1 MNSTATDRKIK
12 IIPPKAN
19 MNTEKKK
26 KVKKIN
32 VAAYCRVSTAQEDQE
47 TSYEAQVAY
56 FTKLIT
62 ENPSWQLAGIYADDG
77 ISGTDMKKRDNFNAM
92 MERCLQK
99 DGDIDLILTKSI
111 SRFARNTV
119 DCLSCIRKLKERNIA
134 IYFEKEHINTLESTG
149 ELLIT
154 ILSSQ
159 AQEESRNISENVKW
173 GLKRKYEKGEMLV
186 RRMFGYGKSTDGQL
200 YIIPEEAEVVR
211 LIYGKYLEGESLNSI
226 ARILK
231 EKGIKTI
238 RGNTEWNVNSIR
250 TILINEKYIGD
261 AMAQKTF
268 TIDYLTKTRKE
279 NQGELQKY
287 YVENAHEAIIP
298 REVFYKVQ
306 EELHLRANI
315 YKKSSKKETE
325 SKGKHTGKYALSKI
339 TVCKECGCEYRR
351 QIWSKYGEKKAV
363 WRCENRL
370 RNGTRYCKDSPTIE
384 ESALYRAVLHAINQV
399 LENKGDFIQTFRK
412 NVVTALIHDTEDSEY
427 AEEKKKLQKTMAE
440 LIQQLAQ
447 QNGDETAFEER
458 CQAITAQIE
467 ALEMKQIKAISR
479 GEKGR
484 KMEDIKNFLDKTNC
498 VLTEYDDKLV
508 RLLIQNINVVNARKI
523 EVVFKSGITVKAS
536 LNQEDEIGEACV

>member
-1 MNSTATDRKIK
+1 MNSTTTDRKIK

-99 DGDIDLILTKSI
+99 DGNIDLILTKSI

-186 RRMFGYGKSTDGQL
+186 RRMFGYQKGIDGQL
-200 YIIPEEAEVVR
+200 HIIPEEAEVVR

-226 ARILK
+226 AQLLK

-268 TIDYLTKTRKE
+268 TTDYLTKTRKE

-306 EELHLRANI
+306 EELHQRANI
-315 YKKSSKKETE
+315 YKKSSKQETE
-325 SKGKHTGKYALSKI
+325 SKAKHSGKYALSKI
-339 TVCKECGCEYRR
+339 TICKECGCEYRR

-370 RNGTRYCKDSPTIE
+370 RNRTRYCKDSPTIE
-384 ESALYRAVLHAINQV
+384 ESVLHRAVLYAINQV
-399 LENKGDFIQTFRK
+399 LENKGDFLQTFRK
-412 NVVTALIHDTEDSEY
+412 NVVTALTYGTEDSEY
-427 AEEKKKLQKTMAE
+427 AKEKKKLQKAMAE
-440 LIQQLAQ
+440 LIQQQAQ

-458 CQAITAQIE
+458 CQVITAHIE
-467 ALEMKQIKAISR
+467 ALEMKQIKESSR
-479 GEKGR
+479 GRKGR
-484 KMEDIKNFLDKTNC
+484 KMEEIGNFLDKTNC

-508 RLLIQNINVVNARKI
+508 RQLIQNINVVNARKI
-523 EVVFKSGITVKAS
+523 EVVFKSGITVEE
-536 LNQEDEIGEACV
+536 LLPEY

>member
-134 IYFEKEHINTLESTG
+134 IYFEKENINTLESTG

-173 GLKRKYEKGEMLV
+173 GLKRKYEKGEVLV

-226 ARILK
+226 ARLLK

-261 AMAQKTF
+261 ARAQKTF
-268 TIDYLTKTRKE
+268 TTDYLTKARKE

-287 YVENAHEAIIP
+287 YVENVHEAIIP

-306 EELHLRANI
+306 EELHQRANI
-315 YKKSSKKETE
+315 YKKSGKQKTE
-325 SKGKHTGKYALSKI
+325 SKGKHSGKYALSKI
-339 TVCKECGCEYRR
+339 TICKECGCEYRR

-384 ESALYRAVLHAINQV
+384 ESVLHRAVLHAINQV
-399 LENKGDFIQTFRK
+399 LENKGDFVQIFRK
-412 NVVTALIHDTEDSEY
+412 NVVTALTHDTEDSEY
-427 AEEKKKLQKTMAE
+427 AEEKKNLQKAMAE
-440 LIQQLAQ
+440 LIQQQAK
-447 QNGDETAFEER
+447 QNGDKTAFEEC

-467 ALEMKQIKAISR
+467 ALEIKQIKAASR
-479 GEKGR
+479 GEKSR
-484 KMEDIKNFLDKTNC
+484 KMEDIGRFLYKTNC

-508 RLLIQNINVVNARKI
+508 RQLIQNINVVNARKI
-523 EVVFKSGITVKAS
+523 EVVFKSGIIVEKM
-536 LNQEDEIGEACV
+536 LPEY

>member
-99 DGDIDLILTKSI
+99 DGNIDLILTKSI

-186 RRMFGYGKSTDGQL
+186 RRMFGYQKGIDGQL
-200 YIIPEEAEVVR
+200 HIIPEEAEVVR

-226 ARILK
+226 AQLLK

-268 TIDYLTKTRKE
+268 TTDYLTKTRKE

-306 EELHLRANI
+306 EELHQRANI
-315 YKKSSKKETE
+315 YKKSSKQETE
-325 SKGKHTGKYALSKI
+325 SKAKHSGKYALSKI
-339 TVCKECGCEYRR
+339 TICKECGCEYRR

-384 ESALYRAVLHAINQV
+384 ESVLHRAVLYAINQV
-399 LENKGDFIQTFRK
+399 LENKGDFLQTFRK
-412 NVVTALIHDTEDSEY
+412 NVVTALTYGTEDSEY
-427 AEEKKKLQKTMAE
+427 AKEKKKLQKAMAE
-440 LIQQLAQ
+440 LIQQQAQ

-458 CQAITAQIE
+458 CQVITAHIE
-467 ALEMKQIKAISR
+467 ALEMKQIKESSR
-479 GEKGR
+479 GRKGR
-484 KMEDIKNFLDKTNC
+484 KMEEIGNFLDKTNC

-508 RLLIQNINVVNARKI
+508 RQLIQNINVVNARKI
-523 EVVFKSGITVKAS
+523 EVVFKSGITVEE
-536 LNQEDEIGEACV
+536 LLPEY

>member
-62 ENPSWQLAGIYADDG
+62 ENPSWNLAGIYADDG

-92 MERCLQK
+92 MERCLQN
-99 DGDIDLILTKSI
+99 DREIDLILTKSI

-134 IYFEKEHINTLESTG
+134 IYFEKENINTLESTG

-173 GLKRKYEKGEMLV
+173 GLKRKYEKGEVLV

-306 EELHLRANI
+306 EELHQRANI
-315 YKKSSKKETE
+315 YKKSSKQETE
-325 SKGKHTGKYALSKI
+325 SKGKHSGKYALSKI
-339 TVCKECGCEYRR
+339 TICKECGCEYRR

-384 ESALYRAVLHAINQV
+384 ESVLHRAVLHAINQV
-399 LENKGDFIQTFRK
+399 LENKGDFVQTFRK
-412 NVVTALIHDTEDSEY
+412 NVVAALTHGTEDSEY
-427 AEEKKKLQKTMAE
+427 AEEKKNLQKAMAE
-440 LIQQLAQ
+440 LIQQQAK
-447 QNGDETAFEER
+447 QNGDKTAFEEH

-467 ALEMKQIKAISR
+467 ALEMKQIKVASR
-479 GEKGR
+479 GEKGK
-484 KMEDIKNFLDKTNC
+484 KMEDIEDFLDKTNC

-508 RLLIQNINVVNARKI
+508 RQLIQNINVVNERKI
-523 EVVFKSGITVKAS
+523 EVVFKSGITVEEM
-536 LNQEDEIGEACV
+536 LPED

>member
-62 ENPSWQLAGIYADDG
+62 ENPSWNLAGIYADDG

-92 MERCLQK
+92 MERCLQN
-99 DGDIDLILTKSI
+99 DREIDLILTKSI

-134 IYFEKEHINTLESTG
+134 IYFEKENINTLESTG

-173 GLKRKYEKGEMLV
+173 GLKRKYEKGEVLV

-306 EELHLRANI
+306 EELHQRANI

-384 ESALYRAVLHAINQV
+384 ESVLHRAVLQAINQV

-412 NVVTALIHDTEDSEY
+412 NVVTALTHGTENSEY
-427 AEEKKKLQKTMAE
+427 AEEKKKLQKAMAE
-440 LIQQLAQ
+440 LIQHQAQ
-447 QNGDETAFEER
+447 QGGNETAFEER

-467 ALEMKQIKAISR
+467 ALEMKQIKETSV
-479 GEKGR
+479 GKNSR
-484 KMEDIKNFLDKTNC
+484 KMEDIKGFLDKTNC

-508 RLLIQNINVVNARKI
+508 RQLIQNINVVNATKI
-523 EVVFKSGITVKAS
+523 EVVFKSGITV
-536 LNQEDEIGEACV
+536 GEMLPEYYN

>member
-62 ENPSWQLAGIYADDG
+62 ENPSWNLAGIYADDG

-92 MERCLQK
+92 MERCLQN
-99 DGDIDLILTKSI
+99 DREIDLILTKSI

-134 IYFEKEHINTLESTG
+134 IYFEKENINTLESTG

-186 RRMFGYGKSTDGQL
+186 RRMFGYRKGTDGQL
-200 YIIPEEAEVVR
+200 YIVPEEAETVR

-238 RGNTEWNVNSIR
+238 RGNTQWNVNSIR

-268 TIDYLTKTRKE
+268 TTDYLTKVRKE

-306 EELHLRANI
+306 EELHQRANI
-315 YKKSSKKETE
+315 YKKSSKQETE
-325 SKGKHTGKYALSKI
+325 SKGKHSGKYALSKI
-339 TVCKECGCEYRR
+339 TICKECGCEYRR

-384 ESALYRAVLHAINQV
+384 ESVLHRAVLQAINQV
-399 LENKGDFIQTFRK
+399 LENKGDFIQAFRK
-412 NVVTALIHDTEDSEY
+412 NVVTALTHNIDDSEY
-427 AEEKKKLQKTMAE
+427 AKGKKKLQKAMAE
-440 LIQQLAQ
+440 LIQQQAK
-447 QNGDETAFEER
+447 QNGDKTAFEER

-467 ALEMKQIKAISR
+467 ALEMKQIKAASR

-484 KMEDIKNFLDKTNC
+484 KMKDIEDFIDKTNC
-498 VLTEYDDKLV
+498 ILTEYDDKLV
-508 RLLIQNINVVNARKI
+508 RQLIENIDVVNARKV
-523 EVVFKSGITVKAS
+523 EVVFKSGITVEEM
-536 LNQEDEIGEACV
+536 LPEY

>member
-1 MNSTATDRKIK
+1 MSITYERKIQV
-12 IIPPKAN
+12 IPPKINIHTA
-19 MNTEKKK
+19 KKQE
-26 KVKKIN
+26 VKRIH

-99 DGDIDLILTKSI
+99 NGDIDLILTKSI

-186 RRMFGYGKSTDGQL
+186 RRMFGYGKGTDGQM

-211 LIYGKYLEGESLNSI
+211 LIYGKYLEGESLNGI
-226 ARILK
+226 ARLLK

-238 RGNTEWNVNSIR
+238 RGNTQWNVNSIR

-268 TIDYLTKTRKE
+268 TTDYLTKARKE

-306 EELHLRANI
+306 EELHQRANI

-325 SKGKHTGKYALSKI
+325 SKGKHSGKYALSNI
-339 TVCKECGCEYRR
+339 TICKECGCEYRR

-384 ESALYRAVLHAINQV
+384 ESVLHRAVLHAINQV
-399 LENKGDFIQTFRK
+399 LENKGDFVQTLRK
-412 NVVTALIHDTEDSEY
+412 NVVTALTHGTEDSEY
-427 AEEKKKLQKTMAE
+427 AKEKKKLQKAMAE
-440 LIQQLAQ
+440 LIQQQAQ
-447 QNGDETAFEER
+447 KNGDKTAFEER

-467 ALEMKQIKAISR
+467 ALEMEQIKAACI
-479 GEKGR
+479 GEKSR
-484 KMEDIKNFLDKTNC
+484 KMEDIKGFLDKIDC

-508 RLLIQNINVVNARKI
+508 RQLIQNIKVVNTRKI
-523 EVVFKSGITVKAS
+523 EVVFKSGITVEEM
-536 LNQEDEIGEACV
+536 LPEYY

>member
-1 MNSTATDRKIK
+1 MSITYERKVQV
-12 IIPPKAN
+12 IPPKIN
-19 MNTEKKK
+19 INTTKKQE
-26 KVKKIN
+26 VKRIH

-99 DGDIDLILTKSI
+99 EGDIDLILTKSI

-186 RRMFGYGKSTDGQL
+186 RRMFGYGKGTDGQL

-287 YVENAHEAIIP
+287 YVENTHEAIIP

-306 EELHLRANI
+306 EKLHQRANI
-315 YKKSSKKETE
+315 YKKSSKLKTE
-325 SKGKHTGKYALSKI
+325 SKGKHSGKYALSKI
-339 TVCKECGCEYRR
+339 TICKECGCEYRR

-384 ESALYRAVLHAINQV
+384 ESVLHRAVLHAINQV
-399 LENKGDFIQTFRK
+399 LENKGDFIQAFRK
-412 NVVTALIHDTEDSEY
+412 NVVTALTYDIEDSEY
-427 AEEKKKLQKTMAE
+427 AKEKKKLQKEMAE
-440 LIQQLAQ
+440 LIQQQAQ
-447 QNGDETAFEER
+447 QNGDKTAFEER

-467 ALEMKQIKAISR
+467 ALEMKQIKETSV
-479 GEKGR
+479 GKNSR
-484 KMEDIKNFLDKTNC
+484 KMEDINGFLDKTNC

-508 RLLIQNINVVNARKI
+508 RQLIQNINVVNATKI
-523 EVVFKSGITVKAS
+523 EVVFKSGITVEEM
-536 LNQEDEIGEACV
+536 LPEY

>member
-1 MNSTATDRKIK
+1 MSITYERKVQV
-12 IIPPKAN
+12 IPPKIN
-19 MNTEKKK
+19 INTTKKQE
-26 KVKKIN
+26 VKRIH

-99 DGDIDLILTKSI
+99 EGDIDLILTKSI

-186 RRMFGYGKSTDGQL
+186 RRMFGYGKGTDGQL

-287 YVENAHEAIIP
+287 YVENTHEAIIP

-306 EELHLRANI
+306 EKLHQRANI
-315 YKKSSKKETE
+315 YKKSSKLKTE
-325 SKGKHTGKYALSKI
+325 SKGKHSGKYALSKI
-339 TVCKECGCEYRR
+339 TICKECGCEYRR

-384 ESALYRAVLHAINQV
+384 ESVLHRAVLQAINQV
-399 LENKGDFIQTFRK
+399 LENKGDFVQTFRK
-412 NVVTALIHDTEDSEY
+412 NVVTALIHGTEDSEY

-440 LIQQLAQ
+440 LIQQQAK
-447 QNGDETAFEER
+447 QNGDKTAFEEH

-467 ALEMKQIKAISR
+467 ALEMKQIKETSV
-479 GEKGR
+479 GKNSR
-484 KMEDIKNFLDKTNC
+484 KMEDINGFLDKTNC

-508 RLLIQNINVVNARKI
+508 RQLIQNINVVNATKI
-523 EVVFKSGITVKAS
+523 EVVFKSGITVEEM
-536 LNQEDEIGEACV
+536 LPEY

>member
-1 MNSTATDRKIK
+1 MSITYERKVQV
-12 IIPPKAN
+12 IPPKIN
-19 MNTEKKK
+19 IHTTKKQE
-26 KVKKIN
+26 VKRIH

-186 RRMFGYGKSTDGQL
+186 RRMFGYGKGTDGQL

-238 RGNTEWNVNSIR
+238 RGNTQWNVNSIR
-250 TILINEKYIGD
+250 TILMNEKYIGD

-268 TIDYLTKTRKE
+268 TIDYLTKARKE

-298 REVFYKVQ
+298 REIFYKVQ
-306 EELHLRANI
+306 EELHQRANI
-315 YKKSSKKETE
+315 YKKSSKQETE
-325 SKGKHTGKYALSKI
+325 SKGKHSGKYALSKI

-351 QIWSKYGEKKAV
+351 QIWSKYGEKKVV

-370 RNGTRYCKDSPTIE
+370 RNGTRYCKNSPTIE
-384 ESALYRAVLHAINQV
+384 ESVLHIAVLQAINQV
-399 LENKGDFIQTFRK
+399 LENKGDFVQTFRK
-412 NVVTALIHDTEDSEY
+412 NVVTALTHDTEDSEY
-427 AEEKKKLQKTMAE
+427 AEEKKNLQKAMAE
-440 LIQQLAQ
+440 LIQQQAQ
-447 QNGDETAFEER
+447 QNGDKTAFEER
-458 CQAITAQIE
+458 CQVITAQIE
-467 ALEMKQIKAISR
+467 ALEMKQIKAASR
-479 GEKGR
+479 DEKSR
-484 KMEDIKNFLDKTNC
+484 KMEDIENFLDKTNC

-508 RLLIQNINVVNARKI
+508 RQMIQNINVVNARKV
-523 EVVFKSGITVKAS
+523 EVVFKSGITV
-536 LNQEDEIGEACV
+536 EEILPEY

>member
-62 ENPSWQLAGIYADDG
+62 ENPSWNLAGIYADDG

-186 RRMFGYGKSTDGQL
+186 RRMFGYGKGTDGQL

-226 ARILK
+226 ARLLK

-238 RGNTEWNVNSIR
+238 RGNIEWNVNSIR

-268 TIDYLTKTRKE
+268 TTDYLTKTRKE

-298 REVFYKVQ
+298 MEVFYKVQ
-306 EELHLRANI
+306 EELRQRANI

-384 ESALYRAVLHAINQV
+384 ENVLHRAVLHAINQV
-399 LENKGDFIQTFRK
+399 LENKGDFVQTFRK
-412 NVVTALIHDTEDSEY
+412 NVVTALTHGTEDSEY
-427 AEEKKKLQKTMAE
+427 AREKKKLQKEMAE
-440 LIQQLAQ
+440 LIQQQAK
-447 QNGDETAFEER
+447 QNGDKTAFEEH

-467 ALEMKQIKAISR
+467 ASEMKQIKAASR

-484 KMEDIKNFLDKTNC
+484 KMEDIENFLDKTNC
-498 VLTEYDDKLV
+498 ILTEYNDKLV
-508 RLLIQNINVVNARKI
+508 RQLIENINVVNARKV
-523 EVVFKSGITVKAS
+523 EVVFKSGITVEEM
-536 LNQEDEIGEACV
+536 LPEY

>member
-1 MNSTATDRKIK
+1 MSITYERKVQV
-12 IIPPKAN
+12 IPPKIN
-19 MNTEKKK
+19 INTTKKQE
-26 KVKKIN
+26 VKRIR

-173 GLKRKYEKGEMLV
+173 GLKRKYEKGEALV
-186 RRMFGYGKSTDGQL
+186 RRMFGYQKGTDGQL
-200 YIIPEEAEVVR
+200 HIIPEEAEVVR

-226 ARILK
+226 ARLLK

-268 TIDYLTKTRKE
+268 TTDYLTKARKE

-306 EELHLRANI
+306 EELHQRANI
-315 YKKSSKKETE
+315 YKKSSKQEKEA
-325 SKGKHTGKYALSKI
+325 KGKHSGKYALSKI

-384 ESALYRAVLHAINQV
+384 ESALHRAVLHAINQV

-412 NVVTALIHDTEDSEY
+412 NVVTALTHDIEDSGY
-427 AEEKKKLQKTMAE
+427 AKEKKKLQKAMAE
-440 LIQQLAQ
+440 LIQQQAQ
-447 QNGDETAFEER
+447 QDGNETTFEER
-458 CQAITAQIE
+458 CQVITAQIE
-467 ALEMKQIKAISR
+467 ALEMKQIKESSR
-479 GEKGR
+479 DRKGR
-484 KMEDIKNFLDKTNC
+484 KMEEIGNFLDKTNC

-508 RLLIQNINVVNARKI
+508 RQLIQNINVVNARKI
-523 EVVFKSGITVKAS
+523 EVVFKSGITVEAS

>member
-1 MNSTATDRKIK
+1 MSITYERKVQV
-12 IIPPKAN
+12 IPPKIN
-19 MNTEKKK
+19 INTTKKQE
-26 KVKKIN
+26 VKRIH

-47 TSYEAQVAY
+47 SSYEAQVAY

-173 GLKRKYEKGEMLV
+173 GLKRKYEKGEVLV
-186 RRMFGYGKSTDGQL
+186 RRMFGYQKGIDGQL
-200 YIIPEEAEVVR
+200 HIIPEEAEVVR

-226 ARILK
+226 ACILK

-250 TILINEKYIGD
+250 TMLINEKYIGD

-268 TIDYLTKTRKE
+268 TTDYLTKTRKE

-306 EELHLRANI
+306 EELHQRANI
-315 YKKSSKKETE
+315 YKKSSKQEKEA
-325 SKGKHTGKYALSKI
+325 KGKHSGKYALSKI

-384 ESALYRAVLHAINQV
+384 ESALHRAVLHAINQV

-412 NVVTALIHDTEDSEY
+412 NVVTALTHDIEDSGY
-427 AEEKKKLQKTMAE
+427 AKEKKKLQKAMAE
-440 LIQQLAQ
+440 LIQQQAQ
-447 QNGDETAFEER
+447 QDGNETTFEER
-458 CQAITAQIE
+458 CQVITAQIE
-467 ALEMKQIKAISR
+467 ALEMKQIKESSR
-479 GEKGR
+479 DRKGR
-484 KMEDIKNFLDKTNC
+484 KMEEIGNFLDKTNC

-508 RLLIQNINVVNARKI
+508 RQLIQNINVVNARKI
-523 EVVFKSGITVKAS
+523 EVVFKSGITVEAS

>member
-1 MNSTATDRKIK
+1 MSITYERKVQV
-12 IIPPKAN
+12 IPPKIN
-19 MNTEKKK
+19 INTTKKQE
-26 KVKKIN
+26 VKRIH

-47 TSYEAQVAY
+47 SSYEAQVVY

-186 RRMFGYGKSTDGQL
+186 RRLFGYGKGTDGQL
-200 YIIPEEAEVVR
+200 HIIPEEAEVVR

-226 ARILK
+226 ARLLK

-238 RGNTEWNVNSIR
+238 RGNTQWNVNSIR

-268 TIDYLTKTRKE
+268 TTDYLTKARKE

-306 EELHLRANI
+306 EELHQRANI
-315 YKKSSKKETE
+315 YKKSSKQEKEA
-325 SKGKHTGKYALSKI
+325 KGKHSGKYALSKI
-339 TVCKECGCEYRR
+339 TICKECGCEYRR

-384 ESALYRAVLHAINQV
+384 ESVLHRAVLQAINQV

-412 NVVTALIHDTEDSEY
+412 NVVTALTHDIEDSEY
-427 AEEKKKLQKTMAE
+427 AKEKKKLQKAMAE
-440 LIQQLAQ
+440 LIQQQAQ
-447 QNGDETAFEER
+447 QDGNETTFEER
-458 CQAITAQIE
+458 CQVITAQIE
-467 ALEMKQIKAISR
+467 ALEMKQIKESSR
-479 GEKGR
+479 DRKGR
-484 KMEDIKNFLDKTNC
+484 KMEEIGNFLDKTNC
-498 VLTEYDDKLV
+498 VLTEYDDKFM
-508 RLLIQNINVVNARKI
+508 RQLIQNINVVNARKI
-523 EVVFKSGITVKAS
+523 EVVFKSGITVEAS

>member
-1 MNSTATDRKIK
+1 MNSTTTDRKIK

-99 DGDIDLILTKSI
+99 DGNIDLILTKSI

-186 RRMFGYGKSTDGQL
+186 RRMVGYQKGIDGQL
-200 YIIPEEAEVVR
+200 HIIPEEAEVVR

-226 ARILK
+226 AQLLK

-268 TIDYLTKTRKE
+268 TTDYLTKTRKE

-306 EELHLRANI
+306 EELHQRANI
-315 YKKSSKKETE
+315 YKKSSKQETE
-325 SKGKHTGKYALSKI
+325 SKAKHSGKYALSKI
-339 TVCKECGCEYRR
+339 TICKECGCEYRR

-384 ESALYRAVLHAINQV
+384 ESVLHRAVLYAINQV
-399 LENKGDFIQTFRK
+399 LENKGDFLQTFRK
-412 NVVTALIHDTEDSEY
+412 NVVTALTYGTEDSEY
-427 AEEKKKLQKTMAE
+427 AKEKKKLQKAMAE
-440 LIQQLAQ
+440 LIQQQAQ

-458 CQAITAQIE
+458 CQVITAHIE
-467 ALEMKQIKAISR
+467 ALEMKQIKESSR
-479 GEKGR
+479 GRKGR
-484 KMEDIKNFLDKTNC
+484 KMEEIGNFLDKTNC

-508 RLLIQNINVVNARKI
+508 RQLIQNINVVNARKI
-523 EVVFKSGITVKAS
+523 EVVFKSGITVEE
-536 LNQEDEIGEACV
+536 LLPEY

>member
-92 MERCLQK
+92 MERCLQN
-99 DGDIDLILTKSI
+99 DREIDLILTKSI

-134 IYFEKEHINTLESTG
+134 IYFEKENINTLESTG

-173 GLKRKYEKGEMLV
+173 GLKRKYEKGEVLV
-186 RRMFGYGKSTDGQL
+186 RRMFGYQKGIDGQL
-200 YIIPEEAEVVR
+200 HIIPEEAEIVR

-268 TIDYLTKTRKE
+268 TTDYLTKARKE

-306 EELHLRANI
+306 EELHQRANI
-315 YKKSSKKETE
+315 YKKSSKQETE
-325 SKGKHTGKYALSKI
+325 SKGKHSGKYTLSKI
-339 TVCKECGCEYRR
+339 TVCKECGCEYHR

-370 RNGTRYCKDSPTIE
+370 RNGIRYCKDSPTIE
-384 ESALYRAVLHAINQV
+384 ESVLHRTVLHAINQV
-399 LENKGDFIQTFRK
+399 LENKDDFVQTLRK
-412 NVVTALIHDTEDSEY
+412 NVVTALTHGTEDSEY
-427 AEEKKKLQKTMAE
+427 AKEKKKLQKAMAE
-440 LIQQLAQ
+440 LIQQQAQ
-447 QNGDETAFEER
+447 QDGNKTAFEER

-467 ALEMKQIKAISR
+467 ALEMKQIKASSR
-479 GEKGR
+479 GEKSR
-484 KMEDIKNFLDKTNC
+484 KMEDIENFLDKTNC

-508 RLLIQNINVVNARKI
+508 RKLIQNINVVNARKI
-523 EVVFKSGITVKAS
+523 EVVFKSGIIVEEM
-536 LNQEDEIGEACV
+536 LPE

>member
-1 MNSTATDRKIK
+1 M
-12 IIPPKAN
+12 
-19 MNTEKKK
+19 
-26 KVKKIN
+26 
-32 VAAYCRVSTAQEDQE
+32 
-47 TSYEAQVAY
+47 AY

-287 YVENAHEAIIP
+287 YVENTYEAIIP

-306 EELHLRANI
+306 EKTA
-315 YKKSSKKETE
+315 
-325 SKGKHTGKYALSKI
+325 
-339 TVCKECGCEYRR
+339 
-351 QIWSKYGEKKAV
+351 
-363 WRCENRL
+363 
-370 RNGTRYCKDSPTIE
+370 
-384 ESALYRAVLHAINQV
+384 SASQYI
-399 LENKGDFIQTFRK
+399 
-412 NVVTALIHDTEDSEY
+412 
-427 AEEKKKLQKTMAE
+427 
-440 LIQQLAQ
+440 
-447 QNGDETAFEER
+447 
-458 CQAITAQIE
+458 
-467 ALEMKQIKAISR
+467 
-479 GEKGR
+479 
-484 KMEDIKNFLDKTNC
+484 
-498 VLTEYDDKLV
+498 
-508 RLLIQNINVVNARKI
+508 
-523 EVVFKSGITVKAS
+523 
-536 LNQEDEIGEACV
+536 

>member
-1 MNSTATDRKIK
+1 MSITYERKVQV
-12 IIPPKAN
+12 IPPKIN
-19 MNTEKKK
+19 INTSKKQE
-26 KVKKIN
+26 VKRIH

-186 RRMFGYGKSTDGQL
+186 RRMFGYGKGTDGQL

-226 ARILK
+226 ARLLK

-238 RGNTEWNVNSIR
+238 RGNIEWNVNSIR

-268 TIDYLTKTRKE
+268 TTDYLTKTRKE

-298 REVFYKVQ
+298 RELFYKVQ

-325 SKGKHTGKYALSKI
+325 SKGKHSGKYALSKI

-384 ESALYRAVLHAINQV
+384 ESALHRAVLHAINQV

-440 LIQQLAQ
+440 LIQQQAQ

-458 CQAITAQIE
+458 CQVITAQIE
-467 ALEMKQIKAISR
+467 ALEMKQIKAASR
-479 GEKGR
+479 GENSR
-484 KMEDIKNFLDKTNC
+484 KMEDIKGFLDKTNC

-508 RLLIQNINVVNARKI
+508 RQLIQNINVVNARKI
-523 EVVFKSGITVKAS
+523 EVVFKSGITVEAS

>member
-1 MNSTATDRKIK
+1 MSIPYERKVQV
-12 IIPPKAN
+12 IPPKIN
-19 MNTEKKK
+19 IHTTKKQE
-26 KVKKIN
+26 VKRMN
-32 VAAYCRVSTAQEDQE
+32 VAAYCRVSTTQESQE

-56 FTKLIT
+56 FTQLIT

-77 ISGTDMKKRDNFNAM
+77 ISGTDMKKRDNFNAL
-92 MERCLQK
+92 MERCLRK
-99 DGDIDLILTKSI
+99 DGDIDMVLIKSV

-119 DCLSCIRKLKERNIA
+119 DSLSCIRKLKEKNIA
-134 IYFEKEHINTLESTG
+134 IYFDEEHINTLESSG

-186 RRMFGYGKSTDGQL
+186 RRMFGYGKGTDGQL
-200 YIIPEEAEVVR
+200 HIIPEEAEIVR

-306 EELHLRANI
+306 EELHQRANI

-325 SKGKHTGKYALSKI
+325 SKGKHSGKYALSKI
-339 TVCKECGCEYRR
+339 TICKECGCGYRR

-384 ESALYRAVLHAINQV
+384 ESVLHRAVLHAINQV
-399 LENKGDFIQTFRK
+399 LENKDEFVQTLRK
-412 NVVTALIHDTEDSEY
+412 NVVTALTHGTEDSEY
-427 AEEKKKLQKTMAE
+427 AKEKKKLQKAMAE
-440 LIQQLAQ
+440 LIQQQAQ
-447 QNGDETAFEER
+447 KNGDKTAFEER

-467 ALEMKQIKAISR
+467 ALEMEQIKAACI
-479 GEKGR
+479 GEKSR
-484 KMEDIKNFLDKTNC
+484 KMEDIKGFLDKIDC

-508 RLLIQNINVVNARKI
+508 RQLIQNIKVVNTRKI
-523 EVVFKSGITVKAS
+523 EVVFKSGITVEEM
-536 LNQEDEIGEACV
+536 LPEY

>member
-92 MERCLQK
+92 MERCLQN
-99 DGDIDLILTKSI
+99 DREIDLILTKSI

-134 IYFEKEHINTLESTG
+134 IYFEKENINTLESTG

-173 GLKRKYEKGEMLV
+173 GLKRKYEKGEVLV
-186 RRMFGYGKSTDGQL
+186 RRMFGYQKGIDGQL
-200 YIIPEEAEVVR
+200 HIIPEEAEIVR

-268 TIDYLTKTRKE
+268 TIDYLTKARKE

-384 ESALYRAVLHAINQV
+384 ESVLHRAVLQAINQV

-412 NVVTALIHDTEDSEY
+412 NVVTALTHGTEDSEY
-427 AEEKKKLQKTMAE
+427 AKEKKKLQKAMAE
-440 LIQQLAQ
+440 LIQQQAK
-447 QNGDETAFEER
+447 QNGDKTAFKER

-467 ALEMKQIKAISR
+467 ALEMKQIKETSV
-479 GEKGR
+479 GKNSR
-484 KMEDIKNFLDKTNC
+484 KMEDIKGFLDKTNC

-508 RLLIQNINVVNARKI
+508 RQLIQNINVVNARKI
-523 EVVFKSGITVKAS
+523 EVVFKSGITVEEM
-536 LNQEDEIGEACV
+536 LPEY

>member
-12 IIPPKAN
+12 IIPPKVN
-19 MNTEKKK
+19 MNIEKKK

-287 YVENAHEAIIP
+287 YVENTHEAIIP

-306 EELHLRANI
+306 EKLHQRANI
-315 YKKSSKKETE
+315 YKKSSKLKTE
-325 SKGKHTGKYALSKI
+325 SKGKHSGKYALSKI
-339 TVCKECGCEYRR
+339 TICKECGCEYRR

-370 RNGTRYCKDSPTIE
+370 RNGARYCKDSPTIE
-384 ESALYRAVLHAINQV
+384 ESVLHRAVLHAINQV
-399 LENKGDFIQTFRK
+399 LENKGDFIQAFRK
-412 NVVTALIHDTEDSEY
+412 NVVTALTYDIEDSEY
-427 AEEKKKLQKTMAE
+427 AKEKKKLQKEMAE
-440 LIQQLAQ
+440 LIQQQAQ
-447 QNGDETAFEER
+447 QNGDKTAFEER

-467 ALEMKQIKAISR
+467 ALEMKQIKETSV
-479 GEKGR
+479 GKNSR
-484 KMEDIKNFLDKTNC
+484 KMEDINGFLDKTNC

-508 RLLIQNINVVNARKI
+508 RQLIQNINVVNATKI
-523 EVVFKSGITVKAS
+523 EVVFKSGITVEEM
-536 LNQEDEIGEACV
+536 LPEY

>member
-1 MNSTATDRKIK
+1 MSITYERKIQV
-12 IIPPKAN
+12 IPPKINIHTA
-19 MNTEKKK
+19 KKQE
-26 KVKKIN
+26 VKRIH

-99 DGDIDLILTKSI
+99 NGDIDLILTKSI

-186 RRMFGYGKSTDGQL
+186 RRMFGYGKGTDGQM

-211 LIYGKYLEGESLNSI
+211 LIYGKYLEGESLNGI
-226 ARILK
+226 ARLLK

-238 RGNTEWNVNSIR
+238 RGNTQWNVNSIR

-268 TIDYLTKTRKE
+268 TTDYLTKARKE

-306 EELHLRANI
+306 EELHQRANI
-315 YKKSSKKETE
+315 YKKSSKQEKEA
-325 SKGKHTGKYALSKI
+325 KGKHSGKYALSKI
-339 TVCKECGCEYRR
+339 TICKECGCEYRR

-384 ESALYRAVLHAINQV
+384 ESVLHRAVLHAINQV
-399 LENKGDFIQTFRK
+399 LENKDEFVQTLRK
-412 NVVTALIHDTEDSEY
+412 NVVTALTHGIEDSEY
-427 AEEKKKLQKTMAE
+427 AKEKKKLQKAMAE
-440 LIQQLAQ
+440 LIQQQAQ
-447 QNGDETAFEER
+447 KNGDKTAFEER
-458 CQAITAQIE
+458 CQAIAAQIE
-467 ALEMKQIKAISR
+467 ALEMEQIKAACI
-479 GEKGR
+479 GEKSR
-484 KMEDIKNFLDKTNC
+484 KMEDIKGFLDKIDC

-508 RLLIQNINVVNARKI
+508 RQLIQNINVVNARRI
-523 EVVFKSGITVKAS
+523 EVVFKSGITVEEM
-536 LNQEDEIGEACV
+536 LPED

>member
-26 KVKKIN
+26 KVKKSMLPPIAES
-32 VAAYCRVSTAQEDQE
+32 VPHRRTRKPVMKRRWHI
-47 TSYEAQVAY
+47 

-287 YVENAHEAIIP
+287 YVENTYEAIIP

-306 EELHLRANI
+306 EKLHQRANI
-315 YKKSSKKETE
+315 YKKSSKLKTE
-325 SKGKHTGKYALSKI
+325 SKGKHSGKYALSKI
-339 TVCKECGCEYRR
+339 TICKECGCEYRR

-370 RNGTRYCKDSPTIE
+370 RNGTRYCKESPTIE
-384 ESALYRAVLHAINQV
+384 ENVLHRAVLHAINQV
-399 LENKGDFIQTFRK
+399 LENKGDFVQTFRK
-412 NVVTALIHDTEDSEY
+412 NVVTALTHDTEDSEY
-427 AEEKKKLQKTMAE
+427 AEEKKNLQKAMAE
-440 LIQQLAQ
+440 LIQQQAK
-447 QNGDETAFEER
+447 QNGDKTAFEEC

-467 ALEMKQIKAISR
+467 ALEIKQIKAASR
-479 GEKGR
+479 GEKSR
-484 KMEDIKNFLDKTNC
+484 EMEDIGRFLDKTNC

-508 RLLIQNINVVNARKI
+508 RQLIQNINVVNARKI
-523 EVVFKSGITVKAS
+523 EVVFKSGIIVEKM
-536 LNQEDEIGEACV
+536 LPEY

>member
-1 MNSTATDRKIK
+1 MSITYERKVQV
-12 IIPPKAN
+12 IPPKIN
-19 MNTEKKK
+19 IHTTKKQE
-26 KVKKIN
+26 VKRIH

-92 MERCLQK
+92 MERCLQN
-99 DGDIDLILTKSI
+99 DREIDLILTKSI

-134 IYFEKEHINTLESTG
+134 IYFEKENINTLESTG

-186 RRMFGYGKSTDGQL
+186 RRMFGYGKGTDGQL

-226 ARILK
+226 ARLLK

-238 RGNTEWNVNSIR
+238 RGNIKWNVNSIR

-306 EELHLRANI
+306 EELHQRANI

-325 SKGKHTGKYALSKI
+325 SKGKHSGKYALSKI
-339 TVCKECGCEYRR
+339 TICKECGCQYRR
-351 QIWSKYGEKKAV
+351 QVWSKYGEKKIV

-384 ESALYRAVLHAINQV
+384 ESVLHKAVLHAVNRV
-399 LENKGDFIQTFRK
+399 LENKGDFIQSFRK
-412 NVVTALIHDTEDSEY
+412 NVMAALVNGTDDSEY
-427 AEEKKKLQKTMAE
+427 DEKKKKLQKEMAE
-440 LIQQLAQ
+440 LIQEQAK
-447 QNGDETAFEER
+447 QNGNETAFKDR
-458 CQAITAQIE
+458 CKAIAAKIE
-467 ALEMKQIKAISR
+467 ALDMERIKAAGRSR
-479 GEKGR
+479 
-484 KMEDIKNFLDKTNC
+484 MEEIDEFMGKTDC
-498 VLTEYDDKLV
+498 ILTKYDDKIV
-508 RLLIQNINVVNARKI
+508 RQLIESINVVNARKI
-523 EVVFKSGITVKAS
+523 EIVFKSGITIEEM
-536 LNQEDEIGEACV
+536 LPEN

>member
-62 ENPSWQLAGIYADDG
+62 ENPSWNLAGIYADDG

-186 RRMFGYGKSTDGQL
+186 RRMFGYQKGIDGQL
-200 YIIPEEAEVVR
+200 HIIPEEAEVVR

-226 ARILK
+226 AQLLK

-268 TIDYLTKTRKE
+268 TTDYLTKTRKE

-306 EELHLRANI
+306 EELHQRANI
-315 YKKSSKKETE
+315 YKKSSKQETE
-325 SKGKHTGKYALSKI
+325 SKAKHSGKYALSKI
-339 TVCKECGCEYRR
+339 TICKECGCEYRR

-384 ESALYRAVLHAINQV
+384 ESVLHRAVLYAINQV
-399 LENKGDFIQTFRK
+399 LENKGDFLQTFRK
-412 NVVTALIHDTEDSEY
+412 NVVTALTYGTEDSEY
-427 AEEKKKLQKTMAE
+427 AKEKKKLQKAMAE
-440 LIQQLAQ
+440 LIQQQAQ

-458 CQAITAQIE
+458 CQVITAHIE
-467 ALEMKQIKAISR
+467 ALEMKQIKESSR
-479 GEKGR
+479 GRKGR
-484 KMEDIKNFLDKTNC
+484 KMEEIGNFLDKTNC

-508 RLLIQNINVVNARKI
+508 RQLIQNINVVNARKI
-523 EVVFKSGITVKAS
+523 EVVFKSGITVEE
-536 LNQEDEIGEACV
+536 LLPEY